1 MIKSIFTSPVSRYL
15 KSTVQ
20 SKARTAIQDQE
31 ALMHS
36 LVFQAKETEFGKD
49 HRFDKIKTYQDF
61 KQRIPVKDYEALRP
75 YFDRVIQNKDNVLW
89 PGLPKYFAKTSG
101 TTSGVKFIPVS
112 KQSMPHHIDTARDA
126 LFNFMSLAGVNRIM
140 NGKLIFLSG
149 SPVLSK
155 QGKISTGRLSGI
167 VNHEVPSWLKK
178 NYVPSFETN
187 CIEPWESKVSK
198 IVEET
203 AAQDL
208 RLISGI
214 PPWVQMY
221 FEKLLDYTGK
231 STIKEIFPNFE
242 LFIFGGVDYEPY
254 RAKLDSLIGTRI
266 HTLET
271 YPASEGF
278 FAFQDTL
285 QNTGLLL
292 QTQNGIFYEFVPADE
307 IFNEAPT
314 RLKLDE
320 IELDVNYAII
330 LNTDAGLWG
339 YNIGDTV
346 KFVSKDPYRL
356 VVTGRIKHFISAF
369 GEHVINKEVETAMI
383 ETCDKLKSRIVE
395 FTVAPQVNP
404 KEGGL
409 PYHEWFVEFDNLP
422 EDLALFSQILN
433 ENMIKQNIY
442 YEDLIQGGI
451 LNSLKIRPLKK
462 SAFRSYMDSLG
473 KLGGQ
478 NKVPRL
484 SNDRKIANILENM
497 DVLEQI

>member
-1 MIKSIFTSPVSRYL
+1 MSSA
-15 KSTVQ
+15 VQ
-20 SKARTAIQDQE
+20 SKANTAVQDQE

-36 LVFQAKETEFGKD
+36 LVFQAKDTDFGGD
-49 HRFDKIKTYQDF
+49 HRFDKIKNYEDF
-61 KQRIPVKDYEALRP
+61 KQRVPIKDYEQLRP
-75 YFDRVIQNKDNVLW
+75 FFDRVVKNEANVVW

-101 TTSGVKFIPVS
+101 TTSGVKYIPIT

-126 LFNFMSLAGVNRIM
+126 LFNFMSKARLNKIM

-155 QGKISTGRLSGI
+155 EGEIATGRLSGI
-167 VNHEVPSWLKK
+167 VNHEVPNWLQK

-187 CIEPWESKVSK
+187 CMEPWEAKVDK

-221 FEKLLDYTGK
+221 FERLLDYTGK
-231 STIKEIFPNFE
+231 STIKDIFPNFD
-242 LFIFGGVDYEPY
+242 LFIFGGVNYEPY
-254 RAKLDSLIGTRI
+254 RARLDELIGERI

-278 FAFQDTL
+278 FAFQD
-285 QNTGLLL
+285 QIVHDGLLL
-292 QTQNGIFYEFVPADE
+292 QTCNGIFYEFVPVDE
-307 IFNEAPT
+307 IFSENPT
-314 RLKLDE
+314 RIKMQE
-320 IELDVNYAII
+320 VELDVNYAII

-346 KFVSKDPYRL
+346 KFVSKDPYKL
-356 VVTGRIKHFISAF
+356 VVTGRVKHFISAF
-369 GEHVINKEVETAMI
+369 GEHVIAKEVETAMI
-383 ETCDKLKSRIVE
+383 ETCQQFSSSIVE
-395 FTVAPQVNP
+395 FTVAPNVNP
-404 KEGGL
+404 SDGQL
-409 PYHEWFVEFDNLP
+409 PYHEWFVEFENRPTDM
-422 EDLALFSQILN
+422 EEFSRVLDEKMVQ
-433 ENMIKQNIY
+433 QNIY
-442 YEDLIQGGI
+442 YQDLIAGGI
-451 LNSLKIRPLKK
+451 LKPLEVRTLKK
-462 SAFRSYMDSLG
+462 TAFRQYMDSIG

-484 SNDRKIANILENM
+484 SNDRKIANILDNL
-497 DVLEQI
+497 DVLDHI

>member
-1 MIKSIFTSPVSRYL
+1 MLKSIFTSPLSKFLESAIVS
-15 KSTVQ
+15 KS
-20 SKARTAIQDQE
+20 KTAIQDQE

-36 LVFQAKETEFGKD
+36 LVFQAKNTEFGKD
-49 HRFDKIKTYQDF
+49 HRFDKINNYEDF
-61 KQRIPVKDYEALRP
+61 KSRVPIRDYEGLRP
-75 YFDRVIQNKDNVLW
+75 YFDRVVQNEVNVLW
-89 PGLPKYFAKTSG
+89 PGLPKYLAKTSG
-101 TTSGVKFIPVS
+101 TTSGVKFIPVT

-126 LFNFMSLAGVNRIM
+126 LFNFMSIAGLNRIM

-149 SPVLSK
+149 SPVLST
-155 QGKISTGRLSGI
+155 QGIIPTGRLSGI
-167 VNHEVPSWLKK
+167 VNHEVPKWLKK

-187 CIEPWESKVSK
+187 CIEPWESKLEK

-203 AAQDL
+203 VAQDM

-231 STIKEIFPNFE
+231 STIKDIFPNFE
-242 LFIFGGVDYEPY
+242 LFVFGGVDYEPY
-254 RAKLDSLIGTRI
+254 RRKLDALIGERI

-278 FAFQDTL
+278 IAFQDQATHE
-285 QNTGLLL
+285 GLLL
-292 QTQNGIFYEFVPADE
+292 QTSNGIFYEFVPADE
-307 IFNEAPT
+307 IFNEEPT
-314 RLKLDE
+314 RLKIYE
-320 IELDVNYAII
+320 VELGVNYAII
-330 LNTDAGLWG
+330 LNTNAGLWG

-369 GEHVINKEVETAMI
+369 GEHVIGKEVETAMV
-383 ETCDKLKSRIVE
+383 ETCRKLGASTLE

-404 KEGGL
+404 EDAAV
-409 PYHEWFVEFDNLP
+409 PYHEWFVEFDTLP
-422 EDLALFSQILN
+422 DDLELFTKVLD
-433 ENMIKQNIY
+433 ENMSKQNIY

-451 LNSLKIRPLKK
+451 LTTLKIRPLKK
-462 SAFRSYMDSLG
+462 TAFRVYMNSIG
-473 KLGGQ
+473 RLGGQ

-484 SNDRKIANILENM
+484 SNDRIIANKLMELS
-497 DVLEQI
+497 VLEQV

>member
-1 MIKSIFTSPVSRYL
+1 MLKSILTSPVSKYL
-15 KSTVQ
+15 SSTVK
-20 SKARTAIQDQE
+20 SKANSAVQDQE

-49 HRFDKIKTYQDF
+49 HRFDKIKNYEDF
-61 KQRIPVKDYEALRP
+61 KHQVPVKDYEQLRP
-75 YFDRVIQNKDNVLW
+75 YFNRVVKNEANILW
-89 PGLPKYFAKTSG
+89 PGIPKYFAKTSG
-101 TTSGVKFIPVS
+101 TTSGVKYIPIT

-126 LFNFMSLAGVNRIM
+126 LFNFMSKSGSNKIM

-149 SPVLSK
+149 SPVLSTE
-155 QGKISTGRLSGI
+155 GTIATGRLSGI
-167 VNHEVPSWLKK
+167 VNHEVPSWLQK

-187 CIEPWESKVSK
+187 CIEPWEAKVEK

-203 AAQDL
+203 AAHDL

-231 STIKEIFPNFE
+231 STIKDIFPNFN

-254 RAKLDSLIGTRI
+254 RAKLDALIGERI

-278 FAFQDTL
+278 FAFQD
-285 QNTGLLL
+285 QVVHEGLLL
-292 QTQNGIFYEFVPADE
+292 QTSNGIFYEFVPVEE
-307 IFNEAPT
+307 IFNESPT
-314 RLKLDE
+314 RLKMSE
-320 IELDVNYAII
+320 IELGVNYAII

-346 KFVSKDPYRL
+346 KFVSKKPYRL
-356 VVTGRIKHFISAF
+356 IVTGRVKHFISAF
-369 GEHVINKEVETAMI
+369 GEHVIAKEVETAMI
-383 ETCDKLKSRIVE
+383 ETCKQFAASIVE
-395 FTVAPQVNP
+395 FTVAPNVNP
-404 KEGGL
+404 KDGQL
-409 PYHEWFVEFDNLP
+409 PYHEWFVEFEKAPENLP
-422 EDLALFSQILN
+422 DFEAVLDK
-433 ENMIKQNIY
+433 NMVEQNIY
-442 YEDLIQGGI
+442 YEDLISGGI
-451 LNSLKIRPLKK
+451 LRPLEIRSLKK
-462 SAFRSYMDSLG
+462 SAFRKYMDSIG

-484 SNDRKIANILENM
+484 SNDRKIANILDNLN
-497 DVLEQI
+497 V